1 MISCNVFMINYL
13 GFEYESVAITTM
25 NSPWG
30 CDLKAAEKEF
40 GGELSD
46 EARRKIFC
54 KNYFAIWR
62 SAVKNLRDVNQV
74 TLGRQNS
81 SRPSTTWFQS

>member
-1 MISCNVFMINYL
+1 L
-13 GFEYESVAITTM
+13 GMVKKI
-25 NSPWG
+25 
-30 CDLKAAEKEF
+30 F
-40 GGELSD
+40 GWELRD
-46 EARRKIFC
+46 EGWRKTFC

-62 SAVKNLRDVNQV
+62 SAVKNLIDVNQV